1 MTKTVSRAPG
11 RVSGWEKSRNSFL
24 RLVTG
29 GDWAFAQPAAL
40 RRNLV
45 WFWFDGFFASGADN
59 IVGTYLVVY
68 LLALG
73 ATQAQIGMMSSLS
86 SLSAALLLLPGAMLV
101 ERIGRRRNL
110 VLIGG
115 GWARL
120 GLLFVALLPLLLKAP
135 ILIPVT
141 IIVTVSRDAMA
152 NLSYP
157 AWMSLTGD
165 VVPIE
170 GRGRYFASR
179 NFIRGISGMV
189 MIFVAGLVITHIVQP
204 AGYQVVLIAA
214 FVLGS
219 LSVFSFAHITDKHR
233 PPAFP
238 RVRQPVGMALS
249 ALVRDLTAN
258 RDFLSFAA
266 TTALWNFSL
275 NIAGPFFS
283 VYLVK
288 DLHASAT
295 MVGITT
301 IASSVATIL
310 SQRRL
315 GHLND
320 KWGARRLTMIS
331 GLLIPI
337 VPFLWVFAGAA
348 WHVILIN
355 LLSGTLWSAYNL
367 GSFNYLL
374 MIIPEDRRARYSA
387 LFQITVTISLAIG
400 AALGSLVV
408 TRWGY
413 HAVFIGSSAGRLIAA
428 LLFVRLLTMRRVMIK
443 PSAASPA
450 ATQPKS

>member
-1 MTKTVSRAPG
+1 MTKTITHAPG
-11 RVSGWEKSRNSFL
+11 RLTGWEKTRGAFL
-24 RLVTG
+24 KLATG
-29 GDWAFAQPAAL
+29 GDWAFSQTAAT
-40 RRNLV
+40 RRNLA
-45 WFWFDGFFASGADN
+45 WFWCDGFFASGADN

-68 LLALG
+68 LLVMG
-73 ATQAQIGMMSSLS
+73 ATQAQIGLMSSLS

-110 VLIGG
+110 VLIGA

-120 GLLFVALLPLLLKAP
+120 ALLFVALLPLLLKAP
-135 ILIPVT
+135 VLIPVT
-141 IIVTVSRDAMA
+141 IIMSVSKDAMA

-179 NFIRGISGMV
+179 NFIMGISGMV

-204 AGYQVVLIAA
+204 VGYQVVLIAA

-219 LSVFSFAHITDKHR
+219 LSVFSFSHLTDKGR
-233 PPAFP
+233 PAAYPKVKQPA
-238 RVRQPVGMALS
+238 RLALS
-249 ALVRDLTAN
+249 ALARDLTAN

-283 VYLVK
+283 VYLVQN
-288 DLHASAT
+288 LHASAT

-310 SQRRL
+310 TQRRM

-320 KWGARRLTMIS
+320 LWGARRLTMIS

-355 LLSGTLWSAYNL
+355 LISGTLWSAYNL

-374 MIIPEDRRARYSA
+374 MVTPEDRRARYSA
-387 LFQITVTISLAIG
+387 LFQITVTVSLAIG

-428 LLFVRLLTMRRVMIK
+428 LLFVRLLTMRRVGVK
-443 PSAASPA
+443 RAAASPV
-450 ATQPKS
+450 ATQPK